1 MKSQQEPPNGLENV
15 GLLSSGVQYLLL
27 KEIEV
32 RDKNLS
38 VNVGGLKEDC
48 KLKLKCLD
56 PGFAHYK

>member
-27 KEIEV
+27 KETEV
-32 RDKNLS
+32 CAKNLG
-38 VNVGGLKEDC
+38 VNIGGLKEDC